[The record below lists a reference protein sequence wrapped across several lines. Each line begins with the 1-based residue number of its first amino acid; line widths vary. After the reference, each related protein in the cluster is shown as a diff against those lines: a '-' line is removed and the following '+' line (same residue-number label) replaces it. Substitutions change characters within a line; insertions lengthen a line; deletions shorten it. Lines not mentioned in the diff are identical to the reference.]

1 LVVLI
6 PETTMKPT
14 ILAALSFLVIST
26 VAASAAPAVTT
37 ANANVRS
44 AASTNS
50 KVVVTLARGTRI
62 DVENCRS
69 GWCELTGRNGP
80 RGFVSQSLLRLNGAQ
95 ANEPQSQK
103 TPENISRPGQNPT
116 RP

>member
-1 LVVLI
+1 
-6 PETTMKPT
+6 MKPT
-14 ILAALSFLVIST
+14 ILAALSFLVIGT

-44 AASTNS
+44 AANTNA

-80 RGFVSQSLLRLNGAQ
+80 RGFVSQSLLRLNGVQ
-95 ANEPQSQK
+95 ANEIKQPQSQK
-103 TPENISRPGQNPT
+103 TPENTGRPGQNPT